1 MDEEEDIAA
10 ADDELL
16 QLIENEDTSLEPPVD
31 EEEDIAA
38 ADDESDI
45 DYSTPKCF
53 NTDSLSKEEVIVQIS
68 VVQD

>member
-1 MDEEEDIAA
+1 M
-10 ADDELL
+10 
-16 QLIENEDTSLEPPVD
+16 D

-53 NTDSLSKEEVIVQIS
+53 NTDSLLKEEVIVQIS